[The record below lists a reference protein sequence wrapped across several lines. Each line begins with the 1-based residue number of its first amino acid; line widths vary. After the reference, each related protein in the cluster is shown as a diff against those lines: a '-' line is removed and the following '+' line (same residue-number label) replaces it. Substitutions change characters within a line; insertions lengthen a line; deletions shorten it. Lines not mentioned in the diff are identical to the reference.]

1 MMSYIHAEFYK
12 VFRRKYTW
20 ITLVVVLG
28 LEALM
33 VAAWVFSNSHG
44 NNVDFYTGAT
54 MLCTMLSIGFYA
66 TLLTCDMVFADQYK
80 NSTMKNE
87 VSFGIPR
94 SRIYLG
100 KYVVELALSVLFMV
114 VMAAFYLGLCYLAL
128 YRDPEVDG
136 LAMQIVGYCLLTAL
150 PLWVGVL
157 ACTCAFRFLIRSDL
171 WASIASAC
179 IFGVLPVVLEICGAL
194 FSTTPAGTAIN
205 FVHQYM
211 PTTIV
216 DNAPYIA
223 GDWAYCG
230 QAWIV
235 GAAWLAAFSA
245 IGLLAFRRKE
255 IQ

>member
-1 MMSYIHAEFYK
+1 MISYIRAEFYK

-20 ITLVVVLG
+20 ITLIVLLG

-80 NSTMKNE
+80 ACTLKNE

-100 KYVVELALSVLFMV
+100 KYVVELAMSVLFMV

-136 LAMQIVGYCLLTAL
+136 VAMQIVGYCLLTAL

-171 WASIASAC
+171 WASIASVG
-179 IFGVLPVVLEICGAL
+179 IFGILPVVLEICGAL

-205 FVHQYM
+205 FVHQHM

-230 QAWIV
+230 QAWVV
-235 GAAWLAAFSA
+235 GAVWLAVFTAV
-245 IGLLAFRRKE
+245 GLIFFRKKE
-255 IQ
+255 IN

>member
-1 MMSYIHAEFYK
+1 MINYMRGEFYK

-20 ITLVVVLG
+20 ITLAVVLA
-28 LEALM
+28 LESLL
-33 VAAWVFSNSHG
+33 VAGWAFTNSHG
-44 NNVDFYTGAT
+44 NHVDFYTGAG
-54 MLCTMLSIGFYA
+54 MLCSLLSLGFYA

-80 NSTMKNE
+80 AGTLKNE

-94 SRIYLG
+94 VRIYLG
-100 KYVVELALSVLFMV
+100 KYVVQLVLSLLFMAVMV
-114 VMAAFYLGLCYLAL
+114 VFYLGLCYLVL
-128 YRDPEVDG
+128 YRDPKMDG
-136 LAMQIVGYCLLTAL
+136 VAMQIVGYCLLTAL

-179 IFGVLPVVLEICGAL
+179 IFGVLPVVLDLARAL
-194 FSTTPAGTAIN
+194 FSTTGAYPVLQ
-205 FVHQYM
+205 FLYQHM

-216 DNAPYIA
+216 DNAPSIV

-235 GAAWLAAFSA
+235 GAIWLAVFTAFGIS
-245 IGLLAFRRKE
+245 GFRKKE